1 VVSRVPDTEQ
11 GGLGSAAGPAGS
23 SEVEVALRAFSAGR
37 IVVISDGE
45 DRENE
50 ADLVMAAE
58 AVDEASI
65 GFIVRHT
72 GGVLCVPMSG
82 ERAVRLGLAPMVEAN
97 KDPHRTAFTVSVD
110 HVSTGTGISAAD
122 RAATIRAL
130 ADPRAQ
136 ADGFRRPGHVFP
148 LVARAGGVL
157 KRAGHTEAAL
167 DLTRMAETEQVA
179 VISELVS
186 DGGQPLAYGDAARFA
201 AEHGL
206 VHITIADLQR
216 FRRTH
221 ESLVERGG
229 ESSLPTEHGVFRAR
243 AYRSLLDGTEHL
255 ALTLGDVAWSDDQS
269 SVLVRMHSECLTG
282 DVLRSERCDC
292 GAQLN
297 EALRLIGE
305 EGRGALV
312 YLRGQEGR
320 GIGLSHKLHAYALQ
334 DQGYDTVDANVELGL
349 PVDSREY
356 GVGAHILADLGVRR
370 IRLLTNNPAK
380 YTGLVGY
387 DLEITERVALRTVP
401 IASNLQYLS
410 TKQHRLGH
418 DLGLAAA
425 ATTAFIS

>member
-1 VVSRVPDTEQ
+1 VSRARDTGQEGFDSTVGRVIRSQ
-11 GGLGSAAGPAGS
+11 A
-23 SEVEVALRAFSAGR
+23 VEEALRAFGAGR
-37 IVVISDGE
+37 IVVVSDGE

-58 AVDEASI
+58 SVDEAAI
-65 GFIVRHT
+65 GFIVRYT
-72 GGVLCVPMSG
+72 GGVLCVPMAA
-82 ERAVRLGLAPMVEAN
+82 ERAMRLELAPMVELN
-97 KDPHRTAFTVSVD
+97 NDPHRTAFTVSVD

-122 RAATIRAL
+122 RATTIRAL
-130 ADPRAQ
+130 GDPAAK

-148 LVARAGGVL
+148 LVGRPGGVL

-167 DLTRMAETEQVA
+167 DLARMAGTEQVA

-186 DGGQPLAYGDAARFA
+186 DSGRPLARGDAARFA

-206 VHITIADLQR
+206 VHITIAELQR

-229 ESSLPTEHGVFRAR
+229 ESNLPTEHGVFRAR
-243 AYRSLLDGTEHL
+243 AYRSLIDGTEHL
-255 ALTLGDVAWSDDQS
+255 ALTLGDVAWSDDQR

-282 DVLRSERCDC
+282 DILGSQRCDC
-292 GAQLN
+292 GAQLQQ
-297 EALRLIGE
+297 ALRLIGE

-334 DQGYDTVDANVELGL
+334 EQGLDTVDANVELGL
-349 PVDSREY
+349 PIDSREY
-356 GVGAHILADLGVRR
+356 GVGAHILADLGIRR

-380 YTGLVGY
+380 YTGLAGY

-401 IASNLQYLS
+401 GASNLEYLA

-418 DLGLAAA
+418 DLGLAATQA
-425 ATTAFIS
+425 RIS